1 MPQTKDIRWTLIYL
15 AQGFGLCV
23 TAVAVFV
30 LIGNWGAASLR
41 RAFDAAP
48 TCRVETLLH
57 STATTGSAHATE
69 CQVERLAVSA
79 EHHSRGGRGNPLPS
93 ITVLLPSGHPHS
105 VRLTRSDVIGSIR
118 VGEQIEALV
127 FANRVAFIAVN
138 GQAISTSDN
147 PDVAHD
153 LTIVRVAVCA
163 LLLGLALSYFYR
175 AWISVAKRRVR
186 PAAQGAA

>member
-1 MPQTKDIRWTLIYL
+1 
-15 AQGFGLCV
+15 
-23 TAVAVFV
+23 
-30 LIGNWGAASLR
+30 
-41 RAFDAAP
+41 
-48 TCRVETLLH
+48 
-57 STATTGSAHATE
+57 
-69 CQVERLAVSA
+69 
-79 EHHSRGGRGNPLPS
+79 
-93 ITVLLPSGHPHS
+93 
-105 VRLTRSDVIGSIR
+105 
-118 VGEQIEALV
+118 LV

-175 AWISVAKRRVR
+175 AWISVAKRQVP